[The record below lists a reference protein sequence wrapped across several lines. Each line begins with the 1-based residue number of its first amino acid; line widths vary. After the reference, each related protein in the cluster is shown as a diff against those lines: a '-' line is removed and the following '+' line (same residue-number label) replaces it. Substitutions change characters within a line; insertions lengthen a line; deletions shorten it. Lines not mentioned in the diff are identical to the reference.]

1 MKKILS
7 DISAGSFSQPLLPVK
22 NLFIY
27 FVDFFSSVRL
37 ALVLFIVL
45 AVVSISG
52 TIIPQNLSVSEYE
65 RLYDPRLYS
74 FLDLFSL
81 TDMYHSWWFNAL
93 LGLLILNLIICSIK
107 RFPRTLKLARTISGE
122 RAGPGFLRKQ
132 SVSQEFVL
140 PYQFQATRNL
150 IHRTLRRNFARPR
163 EVESSWGTLFLSHRR
178 AYARFGVYCIHLSL
192 LIIMAGALVGSYGG
206 FKARLNLMEGQ
217 SSGRVSA
224 RNDGTQIDLPF
235 SLRLDR
241 FVLKLYPNGSPKEYR
256 SDLTIFEQGRE
267 VRKASV
273 RVNHPL
279 TYKGITFFQSSY
291 GKTLSAPLGL
301 RLVRKTDQKA
311 FEMAL
316 SRDRLYDLPDN
327 YGTIQIM
334 NFSENLMHSGP
345 AAGLIIN
352 PKEVRRY
359 VRWAFKDRPVNL
371 PREAGPFRYDLI
383 SYELSYHTGLQVNK
397 DPGVWL
403 IYIGCGLLIAGCFIT
418 FFVSHQKLYAG
429 LIEEG
434 EGTRVI
440 MAGSSHRNPGSFEA
454 KFNRLIKTI
463 QQAHPKIQE

>member
-1 MKKILS
+1 MKKILT
-7 DISAGSFSQPLLPVK
+7 DISAGPLSQPLLPVK
-22 NLFIY
+22 NPFIY
-27 FVDFFSSVRL
+27 FIDFFSSVRL
-37 ALVLFIVL
+37 ALVLLIVL
-45 AVVSISG
+45 AAVSITG
-52 TIIPQNLSVSEYE
+52 TIIPQNLAVSEYE
-65 RLYDPRLYS
+65 RLYDPRLYF
-74 FLDLFSL
+74 FLDFFDL
-81 TDMYHSWWFNAL
+81 TDMYHSWWFNTL
-93 LGLLILNLIICSIK
+93 LGLLMLNLITCSIK

-132 SVSQEFVL
+132 SVTREFVL
-140 PYQFQATRNL
+140 PHQFQETRSL

-163 EVESSWGTLFLSHRR
+163 EVESSWGILFLSHRR
-178 AYARFGVYCIHLSL
+178 AYARFGVYFIHLSL
-192 LIIMAGALVGSYGG
+192 LIIMAGSLVGGYGG
-206 FKARLNLMEGQ
+206 FKARLNLIEGQ
-217 SSGRVSA
+217 TSGRVSTRHDEA
-224 RNDGTQIDLPF
+224 QIDLPF

-279 TYKGITFFQSSY
+279 TYKGITIFQSSY

-301 RLVRKTDQKA
+301 RLVRKTDLKLFQ
-311 FEMAL
+311 MAV
-316 SRDRLYDLPDN
+316 SRGRLYDLPDN

-334 NFSENLMHSGP
+334 NFSENLMRSGP
-345 AAGLIIN
+345 AVGLIIN
-352 PKEVRRY
+352 PKEGKRY
-359 VRWAFKDRPVNL
+359 IRWAFKDRPVNL
-371 PREAGPFRYDLI
+371 PREAGLFTYDLT
-383 SYELSYHTGLQVNK
+383 SYELSYYTGLQANK

-403 IYIGCGLLIAGCFIT
+403 VWLGCGLLIAGCFIT

-440 MAGSSHRNPGSFEA
+440 MAGSSHRNPESFEA

-463 QQAHPKIQE
+463 QQAQPKIQE